1 MFKDYYRIL
10 GVLPNCSDAE
20 IKKAYREMSL
30 RYHPD
35 KNHCS
40 NAEAIMVDINEAYCI
55 LKDGDKRAR
64 YNMEYQA
71 FILFR
76 QKEAANKY
84 RKNRDA
90 GDFSTSMSSEPDDY
104 EIHDEQVYDDIK
116 DANAYAK
123 QIVQEFLDSLKK
135 DTKLAADGAWGEM
148 KFQIIGAIIASIIF
162 LLIRTCS

>member
-10 GVLPNCSDAE
+10 GVSPNCSDAE

-55 LKDGDKRAR
+55 LKDGDMRAR
-64 YNMEYQA
+64 YNTEYIA
-71 FILFR
+71 FISFR
-76 QKEAANKY
+76 KKEAANKY
-84 RKNRDA
+84 RKDKNA
-90 GDFSTSMSSEPDDY
+90 ENFSTSMPSESDDY
-104 EIHDEQVYDDIK
+104 NIHDEQVYDDIK

-135 DTKLAADGAWGEM
+135 DTKLAANGAWGEM